1 MEKLLSKKQVKEIVG
16 FGLSHIDRMVHEP
29 EYEHFGFPKP
39 VKIGFRVF
47 FVEAEINGWVASQIA
62 KRDAS

>member
-1 MEKLLSKKQVKEIVG
+1 MELLLSKKQVKEIVG
-16 FGLSHIDRMVHEP
+16 FGLTHIDRMVHDP
-29 EYEHFGFPKP
+29 EYAHFGFPRP

-47 FVEAEINGWVASQIA
+47 FVASEIHAWVAAQIA